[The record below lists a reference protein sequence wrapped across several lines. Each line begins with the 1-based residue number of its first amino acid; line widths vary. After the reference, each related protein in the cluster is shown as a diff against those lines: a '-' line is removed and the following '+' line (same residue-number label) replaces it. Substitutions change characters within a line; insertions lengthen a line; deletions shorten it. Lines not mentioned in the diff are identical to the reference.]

1 MSPDCS
7 GNLAADHGLINK
19 ACERPADNGADR
31 RYTRPLHPHPP
42 ASLRGRVR
50 LPVTPHTR
58 FGSLSRHTVH
68 LFWVARQSSLYTRF
82 GACPSSHYTRLWAV
96 CRHTVH
102 TFGAVCRHTVHP
114 FVVCLSSHYTTVLR
128 LSVVT
133 VYTRLGAC
141 YSVHLFL
148 SPSVVTLYTRF
159 GGPVCRHTVHTFVV
173 RLSSH
178 CTPVWDPSACPQRP
192 YGPLGPG
199 RPPRLSH
206 SSGSMLLYV
215 HSK

>member
-1 MSPDCS
+1 MWRWAEGARRLSPDCS

-31 RYTRPLHPHPP
+31 RYTRPLHPYPS

-58 FGSLSRHTVH
+58 FGARLSSHC
-68 LFWVARQSSLYTRF
+68 SRF
-82 GACPSSHYTRLWAV
+82 GAV

-102 TFGAVCRHTVHP
+102 TFVA
-114 FVVCLSSHYTTVLR
+114 
-128 LSVVT
+128 
-133 VYTRLGAC
+133 
-141 YSVHLFL
+141 
-148 SPSVVTLYTRF
+148 
-159 GGPVCRHTVHTFVV
+159 

-178 CTPVWDPSACPQRP
+178 CTPVLGLSSHCTPV
-192 YGPLGPG
+192 LGPFCRHTIHLFWDLSTETVRTGSVG
-199 RPPRLSH
+199 RTPRLSH

-215 HSK
+215 HS